1 MTVINTNVAS
11 LTSQAAISTNARGL
25 AKAMQQLSTG
35 RRINSAA
42 DDAAGLAISDK
53 LTAQIRG
60 LNQAVR
66 NANDAISMLQ
76 TAEGATNEMT
86 NMLQRL
92 RELAVQSASDTNGT
106 DERKA
111 LSAEFK
117 GLREEINRIASTTSF
132 NKMNI
137 LDGTAGANSSGSVS
151 FQVGATY
158 SSSTAASQNS
168 VQFTFVNFKTSG
180 SITSGI
186 PSGSSALS
194 TLSTAQ
200 AAIGAI
206 DTVIT
211 NVDTQRAKMGSLIN
225 RFQYTIDNLTNISVH
240 AAESRSRVMDADY
253 SQATADLA
261 KSQIIQQAAT
271 AMLAQANSQPQ
282 SVLTLLK

>member
-11 LTSQAAISTNARGL
+11 LTSQAAIASNARGL

-86 NMLQRL
+86 NMLQRM
-92 RELAVQSASDTNGT
+92 RELAVQAASDTNGD
-106 DERKA
+106 DERSA

-117 GLREEINRIASTTSF
+117 GLREEIDRISATTTF

-137 LDGTAGANSSGSVS
+137 LDGTAGSNGTVY

-158 SSSTAASQNS
+158 SSSASQNS
-168 VQFTFVNFKTSG
+168 VEFEFVNFSTSG
-180 SITSGI
+180 SITSAI

-194 TLSTAQ
+194 TLSGAQ
-200 AAIGAI
+200 AAIGDI

-211 NVDTQRAKMGSLIN
+211 NVDTQRATMGSLIN

-240 AAESRSRVMDADY
+240 ASESRSRVMDADY

-261 KSQIIQQAAT
+261 KAQIIQQAAT

>member
-11 LTSQAAISTNARGL
+11 LTSQAAIASNTRNL

-76 TAEGATNEMT
+76 TAEGATNEIT

-92 RELAVQSASDTNGT
+92 RELAVQAASDTNGE

-111 LSAEFK
+111 LSAEFT
-117 GLREEINRIASTTSF
+117 GLRSEIDRIAATTSF

-137 LDGTAGANSSGSVS
+137 LDGTAGASSNGSVY
-151 FQVGATY
+151 FQVGATW

-168 VQFTFVNFKTSG
+168 VNFVFVNFRTAG
-180 SITSGI
+180 SITSAI
-186 PSGSSALS
+186 PSGASALN
-194 TLSTAQ
+194 TLSGAQ
-200 AAIGAI
+200 AALGRI

-211 NVDTQRAKMGSLIN
+211 NVDNQRAKMGSVIN

-240 AAESRSRVMDADY
+240 SSESRSRVMDADY

-261 KSQIIQQAAT
+261 KAQIIQQAAT

-282 SVLTLLK
+282 AVLTLLK

>member
-11 LTSQAAISTNARGL
+11 LTSQAAIASNARGL

-76 TAEGATNEMT
+76 TAEGATNEVT
-86 NMLQRL
+86 NMLQRM
-92 RELAVQSASDTNGT
+92 RELAVQAANDTNGS
-106 DERKA
+106 DERAA
-111 LSAEFK
+111 LSAEFS
-117 GLREEINRIASTTSF
+117 GLRGEIDRIAATTSF

-137 LDGTAGANSSGSVS
+137 LDGTAGASSNGTVH

-158 SSSTAASQNS
+158 SSSASQNS
-168 VQFTFVNFKTSG
+168 VEFEFVNFATSG
-180 SITSGI
+180 SITSAI
-186 PSGSSALS
+186 PSSSSALN
-194 TLSTAQ
+194 TLSGAQ
-200 AAIGAI
+200 AALGDI
-206 DTVIT
+206 DDVIT
-211 NVDTQRAKMGSLIN
+211 NVDNQRAKMGSLIN

-240 AAESRSRVMDADY
+240 ASESRSRITDADY

-261 KSQIIQQAAT
+261 KAQIIQQAAT
-271 AMLAQANSQPQ
+271 AMLAQANQLPQ